1 MKSFS
6 SIDLYFFIKEQ
17 QQELKGSRIETFYH
31 NDTNFYIRTYV
42 KGKGNLFL
50 TVGIG
55 SYVYLTPQKSQAPLH
70 PTSFVSYLRKYL
82 KNSFIES
89 IEQVGLE
96 RVMKLIISKKT
107 EETII
112 TYHLYIEVF
121 SGGNIILCNDED
133 IILNSL
139 IKKTYKDRIV
149 RNKHPY
155 ELPPT
160 KGINPLVIEKNELQ
174 EIILNTDLSL
184 VKFFALLCGMGGKYA
199 EEICSNIEIDKN
211 EPVKDVS
218 PSQLIKEFETFFS
231 KSLSP
236 CVIKN
241 EKSIVDFFP
250 FVPSNKD
257 LVCEKQESFNFCL
270 EQYYLQFLE
279 KEDAR
284 DVEFEKKKKKL
295 QKRIEKQEEQ
305 KLDVLKNSD
314 EYSLKGEKI
323 YEHYAQLD
331 EILQGILSASK
342 EKGWEHV
349 LQVIENNE
357 ELSKI
362 IDKLDY
368 KNNKIIVNLE

>member
-17 QQELKGSRIETFYH
+17 QQELQGSRIETFYH
-31 NDTNFYIRTYV
+31 NDINFYVRTYV

-55 SYVYLTPQKSQAPLH
+55 SYVYLTPQKSKAPLH

-96 RVMKLIISKKT
+96 RVMKIVISKKNQD
-107 EETII
+107 EII
-112 TYHLYIEVF
+112 TYHLYVEVF

-139 IKKTYKDRIV
+139 IKKSYKDRIV

-160 KGINPLVIEKNELQ
+160 KGINPLQVDMKELEKTLQ
-174 EIILNTDLSL
+174 ESDLTL

-199 EEICSNIEIDKN
+199 EEICLEMDFDKN
-211 EPVKDVS
+211 SLVKNIS
-218 PSQLIKEFETFFS
+218 SQSINDAFKNFFS
-231 KSLSP
+231 KKLNP
-236 CVIKN
+236 CVIKED
-241 EKSIVDFFP
+241 EKILDFFP
-250 FVPSNKD
+250 FTPQLAKNT
-257 LVCEKQESFNFCL
+257 CEQQESFNSCL
-270 EQYYLQFLE
+270 EQYYQQFLE
-279 KEDAR
+279 KEDNR

-295 QKRIEKQEEQ
+295 EKRIEKQLQQKEE
-305 KLDVLKNSD
+305 VLKNSED
-314 EYSLKGEKI
+314 FTLKGEKI
-323 YEHYAQLD
+323 YEHYVQLD
-331 EILQGILSASK
+331 EILKGIMSASK
-342 EKGWEHV
+342 EKGWDHV
-349 LQVIENNE
+349 LRVIEDNE

-362 IDKLDY
+362 VDKLDY

>member
-17 QQELKGSRIETFYH
+17 QEELKGSRIETFYH
-31 NDTNFYIRTYV
+31 NDVNFYIRTYI

-96 RVMKLIISKKT
+96 RVMKLVISKKT
-107 EETII
+107 DEII
-112 TYHLYIEVF
+112 TTYHLYIEVF
-121 SGGNIILCNDED
+121 SGGNIILCDQND

-139 IKKTYKDRIV
+139 IKKTYKDRTV

-160 KGINPLVIEKNELQ
+160 KGINPLVIGEKELE
-174 EIILNTDLSL
+174 EIVRNSDLSL

-199 EEICSNIEIDKN
+199 EEICSDMGVDKN
-211 EPVKDVS
+211 SLAKEIS
-218 PSQLIKEFETFFS
+218 PSRLLNEFEKFFS

-236 CVIKN
+236 CVIKK
-241 EKSIVDFFP
+241 EKTILDFFP
-250 FVPSNKD
+250 FIPSNET

-279 KEDAR
+279 KEDVR

-295 QKRIEKQEEQ
+295 EKRIEKQEEQ
-305 KLDVLKNSD
+305 KLDVLRNSD

-342 EKGWEHV
+342 EKGWDHV
-349 LQVIENNE
+349 LQVIENNP
-357 ELSKI
+357 ELQKI
-362 IDKLDY
+362 IEKLDY
-368 KNNKIIVNLE
+368 KHNKIIVNLQ